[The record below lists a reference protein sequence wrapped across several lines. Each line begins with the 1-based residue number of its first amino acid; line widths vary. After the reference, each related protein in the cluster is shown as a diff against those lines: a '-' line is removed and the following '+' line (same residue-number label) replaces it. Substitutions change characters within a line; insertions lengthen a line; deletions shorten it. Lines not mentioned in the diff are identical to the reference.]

1 MSKFP
6 AAPHTRRR
14 DVLEILAASRPP
26 DLEPSHEPTSAD
38 AAAIAAAEPTPLA
51 HAGKQRRS
59 RVTYKRVMITIGIAF
74 SAAAVAVALILSAV
88 PGAPAQ
94 SRTGKTATASHHP
107 KIREQMTARGVLLM
121 AAANVRGGLATGK
134 YWRETMVEGV
144 TVPGGTTAHPYDIS
158 VRTYGDRW
166 NPRSAGRREW
176 LVSQQLGTRPA
187 TKADAAQWRAA
198 GSPSNWRSGKK
209 PNSTLGGYPV
219 EWTYPFAASTVAA
232 PRSAGWQVSG
242 GTVGF
247 IEGDLAGLDAAQFRK
262 LPTRPRLV
270 AALLHRYALRAHC
283 HYKGCST
290 VHQLIWSE
298 ALMLL
303 QDPVSPQVRSATF
316 KVMAGL
322 PGVRLI
328 GAMTDPLG
336 RHGYAIAPGGVDP
349 NAYPPDFNPT
359 RIVLI
364 DPASGSLL
372 ATEYLG
378 PMPRT
383 VHCLSFDAANKCTG
397 STYVGRSYRGQLDGY
412 VAVLGA
418 GWTNA
423 SPALPPPSAR
433 SGNDC
438 CAGLPPLP

>member
-1 MSKFP
+1 MTKFP
-6 AAPHTRRR
+6 AAPRTR
-14 DVLEILAASRPP
+14 DVLEILAASRPS
-26 DLEPSHEPTSAD
+26 DLEPPHEPTSAD
-38 AAAIAAAEPTPLA
+38 AAAIAAAEPTPRA
-51 HAGKQRRS
+51 HAGKPRRS
-59 RVTYKRVMITIGIAF
+59 RITYKRVMVTIGIAF
-74 SAAAVAVALILSAV
+74 SAAAVAIALTLSAA

-94 SRTGKTATASHHP
+94 SHPGKTAAASHPQPH
-107 KIREQMTARGVLLM
+107 KQMTARAVLLM
-121 AAANVRGGLATGK
+121 AAANVRGGLAAGK
-134 YWRETMVEGV
+134 YWRETMVAGV

-158 VRTYGDRW
+158 LRTYGDRW

-176 LVSQQLGTRPA
+176 LVSQQLRTRPA
-187 TKADAAQWRAA
+187 TEADAAQWRAA
-198 GSPSNWRSGKK
+198 GSPAHWHSGKK
-209 PNSTLGGYPV
+209 PSSTLGGYPV
-219 EWTYPFAASTVAA
+219 EWTYPLAASTAAA
-232 PRSAGWQVSG
+232 PRSAEWQVSD

-247 IEGDLAGLDAAQFRK
+247 IEGDLAGLDAAHFRK

-328 GAMTDPLG
+328 GTMTDPLG

-349 NAYPPDFNPT
+349 NAYPPDYNPT

-364 DPASGSLL
+364 DPASGTLL
-372 ATEYLG
+372 AIEYLG

-383 VHCLSFDAANKCTG
+383 VHCLAFDAANKCTA
-397 STYVGRSYRGQLDGY
+397 STYVGPSYRGQVDGY
-412 VAVLGA
+412 VAVLRA
-418 GWTNA
+418 GWTNS
-423 SPALPPPSAR
+423 SPTLPPS
-433 SGNDC
+433 STWSSNDC